1 MQDNSL
7 VCDDIHRI
15 DVNLHLL
22 CYLLHSHAH
31 LSDFIL
37 YSTQHLS
44 PCPMPF
50 LCSKFLSAQNLCQP
64 PVKYQGR
71 PPRSVLL
78 LLEVGLAL
86 SSFMPQT
93 IRSQINASFK
103 TPNSHLAALL
113 CKSVTYASI
122 ESLLC
127 TADW

>member
-15 DVNLHLL
+15 EMNLHLL

-31 LSDFIL
+31 FSDFIL
-37 YSTQHLS
+37 HSTHLS

-50 LCSKFLSAQNLCQP
+50 LFSKLLSVQNLFQP
-64 PVKYQGR
+64 PNKYQGR

-78 LLEVGLAL
+78 LLEVRLAL

-93 IRSQINASFK
+93 IRSQVNPSFK
-103 TPNSHLAALL
+103 TPNSHLATLL

-122 ESLLC
+122 DSLLC
-127 TADW
+127 PADW